1 MNNKKIIY
9 ILFFIVLVSTYMD
22 LVWNAAGRISP
33 PSYNIVMGAIFTG
46 FALLHGSIYAGRKSI
61 IFLAIFTFIVS
72 FVMEYAGVKTGLIYG
87 EYYYGDVLGRKIL
100 ETVPL
105 LIPLSWFMFMYVST
119 VTIDAAFGG
128 RYTGWGAPLLFAML
142 DSAAMTAL
150 DVLIDPIWVTRGTW
164 VWSAVPSLSAG
175 SVFYGIPVQN
185 YFGWL
190 LTTIII
196 FIPYRI
202 LFFRDRENHIFRDRD
217 FFLPCLIYASIV
229 IVGSIESWTILSN
242 TGIIFVALMTGGVLS
257 IAALTGF
264 LGFRSGQFHGRE
276 LS

>member
-1 MNNKKIIY
+1 MKNKKIIY
-9 ILFFIVLVSTYMD
+9 SLLTVVLISTYMD
-22 LVWNAAGRISP
+22 LAWTAAGMTSP
-33 PSYNIVMGAIFTG
+33 YYYNMVMGAIFTC

-61 IFLAIFTFIVS
+61 FCLAALTFVIS
-72 FVMEYAGVKTGLIYG
+72 FIMEYAGVKTGLIYG
-87 EYYYGDVLGRKIL
+87 EYHYGSVLGLKIL
-100 ETVPL
+100 DTVPL

-119 VTIDAAFGG
+119 VTVDAAFGG
-128 RYTGWGAPLLFAML
+128 RYAGLAAPFLFAMI

-164 VWSAVPSLSAG
+164 IWTAVQSQPAG

-196 FIPYRI
+196 FVPYRI
-202 LFFRDRENHIFRDRD
+202 IFFRNKANLATRDRE
-217 FFLPCLIYASIV
+217 FFLPCLIYASII
-229 IVGSIESWTILSN
+229 IVGCIQSWAVLAN

-257 IAALTGF
+257 LAALTGF
-264 LGFRSGQFHGRE
+264 LACRSNQFGRME
-276 LS
+276 K